1 MAQKITKKDHERET
15 KSAIRYALPVKRPLG
30 RILVDGRFIE
40 PENLDEALD
49 RQRQTGKLLGET
61 LVEIGVLNRNERDAV
76 LMVQRDFVRSKKPSG
91 RLPEPA

>member
-1 MAQKITKKDHERET
+1 MAQKMTKKDQGTET
-15 KSAIRYALPVKRPLG
+15 KPAIRYALPVKRPLG

-40 PENLDEALD
+40 AESLDEALD

-61 LVEIGVLNRNERDAV
+61 LVEIGVLNRHERDAV
-76 LMVQRDFVRSKKPSG
+76 LMVQILLQSKKPSG